1 MNPLYWIAWSSMCA
15 AGSGALV
22 YFVMHSR
29 MEVLLSR
36 QREELAAAKAELRA
50 QKDGLDNSFRM
61 VEESA
66 RRKALDEFLA
76 EVRVEERHYVREQKT
91 MFLTRKSMI
100 REERIYFRN
109 IPLSSWVEHEM
120 PFEEGADMEKLAQ
133 GATAVTAENLL
144 DAVKLL
150 R

>member
-1 MNPLYWIAWSSMCA
+1 MNPLYWIAWSSACA
-15 AGSGALV
+15 AGSGVLV

-50 QKDGLDNSFRM
+50 QKDALDNSFRM

-91 MFLTRKSMI
+91 MFVTRKSMI

-109 IPLSSWVEHEM
+109 IPL
-120 PFEEGADMEKLAQ
+120 
-133 GATAVTAENLL
+133 
-144 DAVKLL
+144 
-150 R
+150 